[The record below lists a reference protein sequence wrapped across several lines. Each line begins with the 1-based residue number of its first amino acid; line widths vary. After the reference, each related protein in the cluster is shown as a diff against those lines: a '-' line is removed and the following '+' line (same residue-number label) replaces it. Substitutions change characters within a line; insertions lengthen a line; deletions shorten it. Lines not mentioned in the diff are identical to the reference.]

1 MRLLFDVLTFLYT
14 ILLSLQRCIT
24 NDSQR
29 LKLQQCSCLSV
40 VYACMSDQQDP
51 ELPPL
56 LTYPSE
62 SIKGQLPPQEWESCL
77 ELWISSV
84 ELRLGLSN
92 DRFSKASAQT
102 LGIPFLVSYLSK
114 HESRAHELV
123 KGTSASRLDKL
134 CYLLLKRIVSRPND
148 AVGSVGYFD
157 MLSLGSVTYG
167 QHNSW
172 RKVLKS
178 IWAKYPTKARK
189 AIESAKSSL
198 ATSKSSRAQQDWLR
212 KLSGLTRAL
221 PETATVTVAGADYL
235 DTLND
240 IYKTVSDEIQRV
252 VTANIFY
259 SFAALL
265 DTKHVT
271 ILTDNIYHL
280 KSEADRLQKLNP
292 STTTIFSSLLCT
304 TSFLRHFSSN
314 EEVAA
319 RKQAL
324 IEQLSTYR
332 QHMLHLHPLPP
343 VQKKKKGKQRVRED
357 DGMHMHKAAQIS
369 QVHELFPDL
378 STAYLMKALDHF
390 SDDAEAVIAALLEP
404 ESLPDSLKDQDMS
417 DVHVDFDVAL
427 PDLAPRST
435 PPLLPQRKSV
445 FDNDEFDQLN
455 ISSKQLRRGKKDLN
469 IDEVGEGDSRVKSKA
484 AILAALAAFDS
495 DDDERDDTYDVAD
508 IGGAVDNTVD
518 SDERRTHDDN
528 EEALFKAWKQTPEL
542 FSRDGKTRAS
552 NIRQQ
557 LKRETGM
564 SDEQIEGWAI
574 MLKRDPK
581 MESRLQD
588 KYSAVRAFGGNQRAL
603 ESTKW
608 QTSISTE
615 NSDVDSGP
623 ERSNDTR
630 RMGQDGIR
638 GHRDFGRG
646 RGRGGGSTS
655 GPSDAAAT
663 QAARRRKEQGGGRG
677 GANHRR
683 DARARKIGRGMGA
696 LPS

>member
-1 MRLLFDVLTFLYT
+1 
-14 ILLSLQRCIT
+14 
-24 NDSQR
+24 
-29 LKLQQCSCLSV
+29 
-40 VYACMSDQQDP
+40 MSDQQDL

-56 LTYPSE
+56 LAYPSE
-62 SIKGQLPPQEWESCL
+62 SIRGQLPPQEWESCL

-92 DRFSKASAQT
+92 DRFSKASLQT
-102 LGIPFLVSYLSK
+102 LGVPFLGSYLPK
-114 HESRAHELV
+114 HEFRVHELV
-123 KGTSASRLDKL
+123 KGTNASRLDKL
-134 CYLLLKRIVSRPND
+134 CYLLLKRILSRPND
-148 AVGSVGYFD
+148 AVDSVGYFD
-157 MLSLGSVTYG
+157 MLSLGSAAYG

-178 IWAKYPTKARK
+178 TWSKHPTKARK

-198 ATSKSSRAQQDWLR
+198 AGSSSSRAQQDWLQ
-212 KLSGLTRAL
+212 KLSALTRAL
-221 PETATVTVAGADYL
+221 PEVATVTVAGADYL

-240 IYKTVSDEIQRV
+240 IYKNGSDEIQRV
-252 VTANIFY
+252 VTANIYY

-280 KSEADRLQKLNP
+280 KSEADRLQKSNS

-319 RKQAL
+319 RKQGL

-378 STAYLMKALDHF
+378 STAYIMKALDHF
-390 SDDAEAVIAALLEP
+390 SDNVEAVIAALLEP
-404 ESLPDSLKDQDMS
+404 ESLPDSLKDQDVS
-417 DVHVDFDVAL
+417 DVHVGFDLDL

-469 IDEVGEGDSRVKSKA
+469 IDEVGEEGSRVRSKA
-484 AILAALAAFDS
+484 AILSALAAFDS

-528 EEALFKAWKQTPEL
+528 EEALFKAWKQNPEL
-542 FSRDGKTRAS
+542 FSRDSKTRAS

-557 LKRETGM
+557 LKGETGM

-646 RGRGGGSTS
+646 RGRGGGSAS
-655 GPSDAAAT
+655 GPPDAAST
-663 QAARRRKEQGGGRG
+663 QAARRRKEQGSGRG